1 MGAEAHDEALE
12 ARLRAID
19 PVVRQTIADDPL
31 ATIRPGLEAYDTS
44 ERDAYASLIDAL
56 KKDAG
61 GHYYAHFGGT
71 LGQGAMGLVR
81 VAVQPRLEREVAV
94 KVLRD
99 DHKDD
104 ASTLRLLQE
113 AWVTGI
119 LEHPNIVPVHE
130 IAVDPDG
137 FPQVV
142 LKRIRGR
149 RWNDLM
155 HDANILEANIET
167 QDAFEWNLGTLMT
180 VCDAIEHAHRRGII
194 HRDIKPE
201 NVMIGEFGEVYL
213 VDWGI
218 AVSTRD
224 EDRKRIQLA
233 QDVKEMSGTPGY
245 MSPEQVQP
253 VHPISILTDVYLL
266 GSTLYEIIVGRAP
279 HSGPDLKA
287 LVRNVLKSDPDY
299 PTEAPPE
306 LVAIARRA
314 MAPDPE
320 DRFAS
325 ALEFKQAIQRFL
337 DGRGSARI
345 CFRASMRLS
354 ELEAVV
360 EDTDGSR
367 AGRRAKIYDLW
378 GACRFGFMQAL
389 EERPDNEVAR
399 NGLVRATTVV
409 ARFELAD
416 GNVDVAERLAL
427 GLEGEQGEALQDEIR
442 RARRKKHR
450 REEELEALRRD
461 RDPRVGQRAR
471 ATLGAILGVV
481 FTVAPLAPYI
491 LEVTGRE
498 RLLSTTFGTALF
510 LAGGAMLALWKREE
524 MTASALNRGLLGT
537 IFLTLL
543 AGILTDVLIFFAG
556 AEAWIASAMR
566 FFLWMIV
573 TAMISIA
580 LDTKL
585 WPSAVGYLVGFIVAV
600 LWPSAVFPMMSIAN
614 LTFLV
619 NVLWAWWPRDR
630 ERADSSIR

>member
-1 MGAEAHDEALE
+1 MGAEAHDEGPA
-12 ARLRAID
+12 LRALGAAA
-19 PVVRQTIADDPL
+19 RHTIADDPL
-31 ATIRPGLEAYDTS
+31 ATIRPDIDAYDTS
-44 ERDAYASLIDAL
+44 ERDAYASLIANL

-61 GHYYAHFGGT
+61 GPHYARFGGT

-81 VAVQPRLEREVAV
+81 AAVQPRLEREVAV

-99 DHKDD
+99 DHRDD

-142 LKRIRGR
+142 LKHIRGR

-155 HDANILEANIET
+155 HDANLLEANVDT
-167 QDAFEWNLGTLMT
+167 QDSFEWNLGTLMT
-180 VCDAIEHAHRRGII
+180 VCDAIEHAHRRGIV

-201 NVMIGEFGEVYL
+201 NVMIGEYGEVYV

-224 EDRKRIQLA
+224 EDRRRIQLA

-245 MSPEQVQP
+245 MAPEQVQP
-253 VHPISILTDVYLL
+253 VHPISVLTDVYLL
-266 GSTLYEIIVGRAP
+266 GSTLYEIIAGEAP
-279 HSGPDLKA
+279 HSGEDLKA
-287 LVRNVLKSDPDY
+287 LVRNVLKSDPTY

-306 LVAIARRA
+306 LVQIAQKA

-320 DRFAS
+320 DRFES
-325 ALEFKQAIQRFL
+325 AQAFKTAIQRFL

-345 CFRASMRLS
+345 CYRASMRLT
-354 ELEAVV
+354 ELEGVL
-360 EDTDGSR
+360 EDSTQTR
-367 AGRRAKIYDLW
+367 AHRRAKIYDLW

-389 EERPDNEVAR
+389 EERPDNPVAKD
-399 NGLVRATTVV
+399 GLERATTIV
-409 ARFELAD
+409 ARFELED

-427 GLEGEQGEALQDEIR
+427 GMGESGEALQTEIR

-450 REEELEALRRD
+450 RDEELEALRRD

-471 ATLGAILGVV
+471 ATLAAILGVV

-491 LEVTGRE
+491 VGVSGKE
-498 RLLSTTFGTALF
+498 RLLSTVFGTALF
-510 LAGGAMLALWKREE
+510 LAGGGMLALWKREE

-543 AGILTDVLIFFAG
+543 AGILTDVLIFLAG
-556 AEAWIASAMR
+556 ADPWIASSMR

-573 TAMISIA
+573 TAMVSIA

-585 WPSAVGYLVGFIVAV
+585 WPSSVGYTLGFVVSV
-600 LWPSAVFPMMSIAN
+600 LWPGAVFPMMSIAN

-619 NVLWAWWPRDR
+619 NALWAWWPR
-630 ERADSSIR
+630 ERGRARGDSVVPQ